1 VGAVNAEA
9 EQVLAV
15 AAEALAD
22 DPTVIG
28 IVVVTLRLDEAGYHT
43 AVLTNM
49 SAEET
54 ANLMG
59 NQAVRM
65 RKAAAQ

>member
-1 VGAVNAEA
+1 MNAEA
-9 EQVLAV
+9 EQILAV

-28 IVVVTLRLDEAGYHT
+28 IVVVTLRLDEEGYHST
-43 AVLTNM
+43 VLTNM

-65 RKAAAQ
+65 PKAGAQ

>member
-1 VGAVNAEA
+1 
-9 EQVLAV
+9 
-15 AAEALAD
+15 
-22 DPTVIG
+22 VIG

-65 RKAAAQ
+65 LKAGAQ